1 MFRYRFKV
9 VPTQNY
15 GVFKRKY
22 ISIYLKRKINI
33 FKRRFSYLIW
43 NLPYFNK
50 IVFFHFFSI
59 PQNKTINKVNDKH
72 RLPGSA
78 LEICCSSLKLGDIKE
93 SPFHMS
99 EEKGFVA
106 TAMSVVSK
114 YTV

>member
-1 MFRYRFKV
+1 MYL
-9 VPTQNY
+9 NEN
-15 GVFKRKY
+15 
-22 ISIYLKRKINI
+22 IYLYTLNAKLI
-33 FKRRFSYLIW
+33 FSRDVFCILYEIYHILIKFS
-43 NLPYFNK
+43 
-50 IVFFHFFSI
+50 FFIFFSI
-59 PQNKTINKVNDKH
+59 PQNKTINNVNDKH